1 MVDNPIDC
9 VRRWRK
15 LGQATLATKVTKL
28 QGKGEIMQF
37 LVITKPASPPPPEML
52 VPMIGAMEAWVAQH
66 RASGKI
72 KAVWA
77 FAGTNGG
84 GGVLEVESHEELDA
98 IMARFPFAPF
108 SSIEIIALSDLGQ
121 SLANGRAFV
130 QEMMAGM
137 AKP

>member
-1 MVDNPIDC
+1 M
-9 VRRWRK
+9 R
-15 LGQATLATKVTKL
+15 
-28 QGKGEIMQF
+28 F
-37 LVITKPASPPPPEML
+37 LVITKQASAPPPEML

-66 RASGKI
+66 RASGKMT
-72 KAVWA
+72 AVWA

-84 GGVLEVESHEELDA
+84 GGVLEVESHEELHA
-98 IMARFPFAPF
+98 IMSRFPFAPF
-108 SSIEIIALSDLGQ
+108 SSIEIIALSDLDQ

>member
-1 MVDNPIDC
+1 
-9 VRRWRK
+9 
-15 LGQATLATKVTKL
+15 
-28 QGKGEIMQF
+28 
-37 LVITKPASPPPPEML
+37 ML
-52 VPMIGAMEAWVAQH
+52 VPMIGAMEGWVAQL
-66 RASGKI
+66 RASGKA

-108 SSIEIIALSDLGQ
+108 STIEILALSSLDE
-121 SLANGRAFV
+121 SLANARAFV

>member
-1 MVDNPIDC
+1 
-9 VRRWRK
+9 
-15 LGQATLATKVTKL
+15 
-28 QGKGEIMQF
+28 
-37 LVITKPASPPPPEML
+37 
-52 VPMIGAMEAWVAQH
+52 MIGAMEGWVAQL
-66 RASGKI
+66 RASGKA

-77 FAGTNGG
+77 FAGTGGG

-108 SSIEIIALSDLGQ
+108 STIEILALSSLDE
-121 SLANGRAFV
+121 SLANARASV